1 MKTIVHHINEHNIT
15 SLYNSILSKI
25 ENINPAKV
33 DDETVK
39 IFKRIHSNLQTLD
52 NVAGEAGEEIK
63 LIDKL
68 DKYLNEKGLEFCK
81 KDITQILINSG
92 ELKKY
97 VSIISDNKRLVEFND
112 ILHGSNE
119 NLIDIIHISL
129 KKQIARRTLQKLAKL
144 KPMQKRIAKGDF
156 EVFLKLFTNS
166 AANDDG
172 DYNPIVSGNSYATVE
187 LKNGEGVFTGQNT
200 WQDNIAECSVFN
212 KKYGFSIMPLTSKN
226 KNYLPL
232 IELCKQNDDTYIDTI
247 CEEITNIYLNSVKY
261 SNSEN
266 LFDDLKTQLKNN
278 IASCLDIYDTE
289 INASLRER
297 FKIQFDEL
305 RKILATFS
313 LICYHQ
319 MNKFQFLLIS
329 KKADTYSNEFG
340 KYKIFEMPAKIK
352 WENYSSIIADIQYF
366 KGMPMCDNNP
376 SHNIS
381 LDWTS
386 EN

>member
-52 NVAGEAGEEIK
+52 NVAGEAGVEIK

-97 VSIISDNKRLVEFND
+97 VSIISDNNRLVEFND

-129 KKQIARRTLQKLAKL
+129 KKQIRRRTLQKLAIL
-144 KPMQKRIAKGDF
+144 KPTQKRTAKGDF

-166 AANDDG
+166 AATSDG
-172 DYNPIVSGNSYATVE
+172 DYNPIVSGNNSVSVE
-187 LKNGEGVFTGQNT
+187 IKNGEGLFAGQKT
-200 WQDNIAECSVFN
+200 WKSNIDGCKAFN
-212 KKYGFSIMPLTSKN
+212 KKYGASIMSLTSKN

-232 IELCKQNDDTYIDTI
+232 IDLCKNSDDDSLSKI
-247 CEEITNIYLNSVKY
+247 CEDITNIYVNSVVY
-261 SNSEN
+261 NDAAR
-266 LFDDLKTQLKNN
+266 LFDDLKNQIKNN
-278 IASCLDIYDTE
+278 IESCLEIYETE
-289 INASLRER
+289 INVTIQKR
-297 FKIQFDEL
+297 FKTQFDEL

-313 LICYHQ
+313 LMCYHQ
-319 MNKFQFLLIS
+319 INNFQYLLIY
-329 KKADTYSNEFG
+329 KKTDTYSNEFG
-340 KYKIFEMPAKIK
+340 KYKIFEMPNDLD
-352 WENYSSIIADIQYF
+352 WDNYRSIINDIQYF
-366 KGMPMCDNNP
+366 KSMPSCDENP
-376 SHNIS
+376 SHNIG